1 MQTNL
6 VSSIKQAYSEGL
18 SAEEIAEGYELELAL
33 VKTVLSGD
41 HNYRL
46 KEAAAG
52 NLEAYEVV
60 RADEMDIFVQAYKE
74 VVLNAEKTPPSVRER
89 GLRYLIEEG
98 KGRNDKLKTPPGV
111 SFNIMMLQQA
121 MVDIEAKKRKASER
135 VIESVT
141 GPGPA
146 AQNSPAR
153 SQTPAQNPG
162 ALSNISAPSVIA

>member
-1 MQTNL
+1 VQTNL

-33 VKTVLSGD
+33 VKTVLAGD

-60 RADEMDIFVQAYKE
+60 RADEMDIFVQAYKN
-74 VVLNAEKTPPSVRER
+74 VVLDSDKTPPSVRER
-89 GLRYLIEEG
+89 GLRYLIDEG
-98 KGRNDKLKTPPGV
+98 KGRNNNKSKTPPGV

-121 MVDIEAKKRKASER
+121 MVDIEAKKRKASEK
-135 VIESVT
+135 VIEST
-141 GPGPA
+141 TSPAPARSPISPGPA
-146 AQNSPAR
+146 
-153 SQTPAQNPG
+153 AQNPG
-162 ALSNISAPSVIA
+162 ALSPVAAPPVIA